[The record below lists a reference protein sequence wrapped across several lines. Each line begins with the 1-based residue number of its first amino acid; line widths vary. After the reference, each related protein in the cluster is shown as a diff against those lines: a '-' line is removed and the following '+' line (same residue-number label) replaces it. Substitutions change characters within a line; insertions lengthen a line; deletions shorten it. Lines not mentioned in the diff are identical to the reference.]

1 MLPTGSQHP
10 DRPAPDT
17 GLPRVVHLRD
27 GRSCHIRMIEATD
40 AARLQQFVRGL
51 SEVSAQQR
59 FFASVHELSAAQ
71 LARFTASPDPM
82 DFAVIAQPLRDGADL
97 SSEPITG
104 TARCLR
110 ASPWHDRRRPS
121 GEAPELEFA
130 VTIADAWQQA
140 GLGRLLLCELINQ
153 ARARG
158 AGALVG
164 EALSENVRMLD
175 LVRQLGFTV
184 RSDPSDA
191 RSTLLRLQ
199 L

>member
-1 MLPTGSQHP
+1 MVPYCRSHP
-10 DRPAPDT
+10 EPPALGA
-17 GLPRVVHLRD
+17 GLPRVVRLRD
-27 GRSCHIRMIEATD
+27 GRSCHIRMIAASD
-40 AARLQQFVRGL
+40 ADRLQQFVRGL
-51 SEVSAQQR
+51 SEASAQQR

-82 DFAVIAQPLRDGADL
+82 DFAVIAQPFREGADL
-97 SSEPITG
+97 SAEPITG

-110 ASPWHDRRRPS
+110 ANPWHDRRSPS

-158 AGALVG
+158 AGALIG

>member
-1 MLPTGSQHP
+1 MAPSDHPLPGQ
-10 DRPAPDT
+10 PALDA

-27 GRSCHIRMIEATD
+27 GRFCRIRMIEATD
-40 AARLQQFVRGL
+40 ADRLQQFVRSL
-51 SEVSAQQR
+51 SEASAQQR

-82 DFAVIAQPLRDGADL
+82 DFAVIAQRFRAGADL

-110 ASPWHDRRRPS
+110 ANPWRDRRTPPD
-121 GEAPELEFA
+121 EAPELEFA

-140 GLGRLLLCELINQ
+140 GLGRLLLGELINE

-164 EALSENVRMLD
+164 EALSENLRMLE

-184 RSDPSDA
+184 RPDPSDA